1 MASFLAA
8 YGNREARK
16 IAQDL
21 DLKVEAL
28 LTAAAG

>member
-1 MASFLAA
+1 MASFLAP
-8 YGNREARK
+8 YGNPIALK

-21 DLKVEAL
+21 DSKVEAL